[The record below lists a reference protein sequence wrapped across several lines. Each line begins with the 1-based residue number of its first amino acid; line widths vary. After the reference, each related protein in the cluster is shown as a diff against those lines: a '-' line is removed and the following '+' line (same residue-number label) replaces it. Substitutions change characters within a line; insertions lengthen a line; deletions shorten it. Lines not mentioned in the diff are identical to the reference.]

1 MSPCRLDMV
10 AQVRNIYTLF
20 RDQAQP
26 VLDEYKTTKEASV
39 FENFGVAGLLAQHM
53 FLHQEVQEGRM
64 QASETEALIKDL
76 EEMMVEELEQ
86 APNEQESASS
96 NSE

>member
-20 RDQAQP
+20 QDQAQP

-39 FENFGVAGLLAQHM
+39 FENFGVAGWLAQHM
-53 FLHQEVQEGRM
+53 FLNQEVQEGRM
-64 QASETEALIKDL
+64 QASEIAPLIKDL
-76 EEMMVEELEQ
+76 EEMMVEDI
-86 APNEQESASS
+86 EQE
-96 NSE
+96 